1 MRLRKGEEKMNCKN
15 CKHCKYSEGGNHI
28 GTYTCEHPRNPD
40 SVNHIGGVTRI
51 CKTERHSTEMTRKRT
66 PQWCPQE

>member
-1 MRLRKGEEKMNCKN
+1 MNCKN

-66 PQWCPQE
+66 PKWCPQE